1 MFLEEVKGALA
12 VIILEVFLFVCG
24 PRVVREDSIN
34 CVENLSGHLLNGLYE
49 FLVIACMTDVD
60 GVQVEPHLFPNNVDY
75 GIASNST
82 HPVES
87 PFEEKQ

>member
-1 MFLEEVKGALA
+1 MFLEGVKVALP
-12 VIILEVFLFVCG
+12 VIIVEVFLFVCG

-34 CVENLSGHLLNGLYE
+34 CVENLSGHILNGLYE
-49 FLVIACMTDVD
+49 FLVIACMGE
-60 GVQVEPHLFPNNVDY
+60 GVQVEPHLFPNDVDY
-75 GIASNST
+75 GMAKSST